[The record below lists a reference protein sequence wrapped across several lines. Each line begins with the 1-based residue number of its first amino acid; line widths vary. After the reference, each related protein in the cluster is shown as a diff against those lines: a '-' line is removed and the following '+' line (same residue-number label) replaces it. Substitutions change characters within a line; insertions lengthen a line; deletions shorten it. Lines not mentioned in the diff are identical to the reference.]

1 MNTENEIRQYKAWNL
16 PVRLF
21 HWINFLCVIL
31 LSVLGLIML
40 NKGAIGISGREAGIG
55 LKSLHVLVGYVFAIN
70 LLIRL
75 LGGFFG
81 SARSR
86 WRTLLPGRNFK
97 QQYKN
102 YQTSIKSGLAQT
114 FIGHNPK
121 GRISVMVLMLLLT
134 MMMATGLIR
143 AATDIYYPP
152 FGNMAATYVAA
163 DGVPAADI
171 KPYDKT
177 GTNAEKMA
185 EMQAFKGPIGDIHV
199 YGAYV
204 LWFLILIHV
213 IAVIRTEISGNG
225 SLISAMFSGK
235 KYLPREPVDK

>member
-1 MNTENEIRQYKAWNL
+1 MKTENEIKLYKAWNL

-21 HWINFLCVIL
+21 HWINFICVIL
-31 LSVLGLIML
+31 LSILGLIML
-40 NKGAIGISGREAGIG
+40 NKGSIGISGREAGIG
-55 LKSLHVLVGYVFAIN
+55 LKSLHVLVGYVFSIN

-75 LGGFFG
+75 LMGFF
-81 SARSR
+81 SNSHSR

-97 QQYKN
+97 QQFKSF
-102 YQTSIKSGLAQT
+102 QSSVKSGQTQT

-121 GRISVMVLMLLLT
+121 GRLSVLILMLLLT
-134 MMMATGLIR
+134 LMMTTGLIR

-152 FGNMAATYVAA
+152 FGHMAATYVAA

-177 GTNAEKMA
+177 GTNAERMA
-185 EMQAFKGPIGDIHV
+185 EIQAFKKPVGNIHV

-204 LWFLILIHV
+204 LWVLILIHI
-213 IAVIRTEISGNG
+213 IAVIRTETAGNG